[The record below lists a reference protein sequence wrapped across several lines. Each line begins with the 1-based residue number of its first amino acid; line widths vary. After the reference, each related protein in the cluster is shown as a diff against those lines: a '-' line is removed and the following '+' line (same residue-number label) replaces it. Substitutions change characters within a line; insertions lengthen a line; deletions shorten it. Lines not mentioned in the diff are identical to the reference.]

1 MYPQLTNHQNT
12 IIIDAEI
19 LAQVI
24 MDEKGKKCKISSQ
37 KITPPVFRKTGG
49 VIFPILPKNYLA
61 MIF

>member
-1 MYPQLTNHQNT
+1 MYPQLTNHQNA

-37 KITPPVFRKTGG
+37 KITPQFSGKLGG